1 MPRTRL
7 PAWAFLPAWA
17 RWPAWATW
25 RELSDYLA
33 GSQASHLQ
41 KIRSLR
47 ALDDHLLADIG
58 LRRSGFRPVLLANCE
73 PFSESSPMTNASFT
87 PPAMTHAP
95 DGALIVRDALPADM
109 AAIRAIY
116 AHHVLHGLASFEEAV
131 PSLDEMLARR
141 GSVLAQG
148 LPYLAAEQDGAIVGY
163 CYAGSY
169 RPRPA
174 YRHTIEDSV
183 YVADGNAGRGIGRA
197 LLSALIAR
205 CEAGT
210 WRQMLAVI
218 GDSGNAGSI
227 GLHRALGFETV
238 GTLRAVGFKFGRWVD
253 SVLMQRA
260 LGTGDGTPPDTYPA
274 PRG

>member
-7 PAWAFLPAWA
+7 
-17 RWPAWATW
+17 PAWATW

-41 KIRSLR
+41 QMRSLR
-47 ALDDHLLADIG
+47 ALDDDLLADIG
-58 LRRSGFRPVLLANCE
+58 LRRSGFRPVLLANCAS
-73 PFSESSPMTNASFT
+73 FSESPPMTNASMT
-87 PPAMTHAP
+87 PPAVTH
-95 DGALIVRDALPADM
+95 GALIVRDALPADM

-148 LPYLAAEQDGAIVGY
+148 LPYLAAEQYGAIVGY

-174 YRHTIEDSV
+174 YRHTVEDSV

-205 CEAGT
+205 CEAGP